1 MRSPTA
7 SLAAMLLVAAVSSID
22 GCANRGMI
30 APSDGGAG
38 GTIGSTG
45 GGGGNKAGSGG
56 AAGQHGSGGSGGR
69 GGTIGGTGGL
79 ATGGSGTGGTATG
92 GSGTGGTATGGTA
105 GHGTGGTTGTGGT
118 PTGGQGGHGGGQ
130 GGHAGGGGAGGGKGG
145 GGGSPN
151 RDAGAIDAPV
161 DHPNQCKALFNFE
174 SGTQGAM
181 LGTNQ
186 QAFTQLAVSS
196 ADTFCGNGAL
206 ALTAAFSGTIGAT
219 TLGEVVLPLGV
230 DGGTVDLTGK
240 TLTVNAA
247 ASGASGTNVKMTVV
261 VITSAGSFIPI
272 SDVFLSSSWTIKS
285 AALAGDGV
293 DSVVSIAIDVSSFTG
308 YTGTVYLD
316 EIDIR

>member
-7 SLAAMLLVAAVSSID
+7 SLAAMLLVAAVSSVD
-22 GCANRGMI
+22 GCANRGMV
-30 APSDGGAG
+30 APSDGGSG
-38 GTIGSTG
+38 GLPSATG
-45 GGGGNKAGSGG
+45 GGGGVKTGSGG
-56 AAGQHGSGGSGGR
+56 AAGQHGSGG
-69 GGTIGGTGGL
+69 
-79 ATGGSGTGGTATG
+79 
-92 GSGTGGTATGGTA
+92 TA
-105 GHGTGGTTGTGGT
+105 GHGTGGILGTGGTGTGGT
-118 PTGGQGGHGGGQ
+118 VTGTGGHGTGGILGTGGTGTGGTSTGGKGGQRGGGNGGSPGGHGG
-130 GGHAGGGGAGGGKGG
+130 AGTGGKGG
-145 GGGSPN
+145 VGGSAN
-151 RDAGAIDAPV
+151 HDAGTMIDAPV

-196 ADTFCGNGAL
+196 TDTFCGNGAL
-206 ALTAAFSGTIGAT
+206 ALSAAFSGTTGLT
-219 TLGEVVLPLGV
+219 TKGEVVLPLGA

-247 ASGASGTNVKMTVV
+247 ASGSIGPTDLKLTVV
-261 VITSAGSFIPI
+261 VITSAGSFVPI
-272 SDVFLSSSWTIKS
+272 SGVFLSSSWTIRS
-285 AALAGDGV
+285 DALAADAGGI